1 MRPQMNKNIGK
12 TDQIIRFVIAIA
24 FFSLFFVLTMP
35 MKLLGLI
42 GVVPLLTAIFGF
54 CPLYKLLG
62 MDTCRIKSS

>member
-1 MRPQMNKNIGK
+1 MNKNVGK
-12 TDQIIRFVIAIA
+12 TDQIIRFVIALA

>member
-1 MRPQMNKNIGK
+1 MNKNIGK
-12 TDQIIRFVIAIA
+12 TDQIIRFVIALA

>member
-1 MRPQMNKNIGK
+1 MNKNVGK
-12 TDQIIRFVIAIA
+12 TDQIIRFVIALA
-24 FFSLFFVLTMP
+24 SFSLFFVLTMP

>member
-1 MRPQMNKNIGK
+1 MNKNIGK

>member
-1 MRPQMNKNIGK
+1 MNRNVGK
-12 TDQIIRFVIAIA
+12 TDQIIRFVIALA